1 MFFHCLPIIKG
12 TSGSLPPHNGISN
25 YQVKELIALPIA
37 KEKELPREQT
47 SPIKRFLKR
56 ALFTGAALVAIALIL
71 LATYVVFWPF
81 ELKTPERTTN
91 ILADDGQLLTSIYV
105 ENRRPVPL
113 SEIAPE
119 FLDAVIAV
127 EDSRFYQHRGID
139 FIRLGKAILVNIQT
153 RSKAQGAST
162 ITQQL
167 ARNLY
172 LTLEK
177 KYSRKIM
184 EAILALQLEQH
195 LTKDEILEL
204 YVNQI
209 YYGHGLYGIQNA
221 ARFYYGKDAADLTLA
236 QSTMLAGIIR
246 VPEVY
251 SPINDFETARKRQ
264 RVVLNRMVA
273 TGKLT
278 PEEADAVFEREDEV
292 RPVQPEPQNISAG
305 YVRGVIVQHLS
316 NRYLNGA
323 QYAYKGGLTIQTTI
337 NRELQAAAEAA
348 VKEGLD
354 YLTRQGLLR
363 LDVEGKPIADVALVA
378 LDPKTGEI
386 KAMVGGKNYREST
399 FNRVY
404 AKRPPG
410 STFKPIMYA
419 EALRQGKVTLATPIL
434 CAHESFT
441 IPGQK
446 EPWEPKDFGGRYHD
460 RELTVRE
467 AIAVSDNVIAA
478 KVMRDVGPTPV
489 VELAKSLGIPLQAK
503 DAVLSLALGT
513 VDISPLELA
522 VAFATFANQ
531 GQRVEPLL
539 IRSIQDP
546 NNRVWESNSPKNPVP
561 VLDERITWLI
571 TNALKDVVRT
581 GTGTPVRNW
590 CSDPRVA
597 AKTGTTGNSVGRVNS
612 AWLAGYTPD
621 LVTVVYIGAD
631 DYEQSIVPGN
641 NLGGG
646 TLAGAI
652 WGRFMGKAQQILP
665 NTPEPPMPE
674 GIVKEEICTASGEK
688 ATFRCPEETRTQ
700 EYFLQE
706 YAPDQGCS
714 VHGGSW
720 FDPGEDRPWWEILFP
735 NLFRPRR

>member
-1 MFFHCLPIIKG
+1 M
-12 TSGSLPPHNGISN
+12 
-25 YQVKELIALPIA
+25 PIA
-37 KEKELPREQT
+37 KEKEQPREQT

-56 ALFTGAALVAIALIL
+56 AFVTGVALVAIALIL
-71 LATYVVFWPF
+71 LASYITFWPF
-81 ELKTPERTTN
+81 EVKAPERTTN
-91 ILADDGQLLTSIYV
+91 ILADDGQLLTSIYI

-113 SEIAPE
+113 SDIAPE

-162 ITQQL
+162 LTQQL

-251 SPINDFETARKRQ
+251 SPIKDFETARKRQ

-278 PEEADAVFEREDEV
+278 AEEADVVFEREQEV
-292 RPVQPEPQNISAG
+292 RPVPAKPQNISAG
-305 YVRGVIVQHLS
+305 YVRGVIIQHL
-316 NRYLNGA
+316 NDRYLNGA
-323 QYAYKGGLTIQTTI
+323 QFAYKGGLTVQTTI
-337 NRELQAAAEAA
+337 NRELQAAAEVA
-348 VKEGLD
+348 VRDGLD
-354 YLTRQGLLR
+354 ALAKQGLLR
-363 LDVEGKPIADVALVA
+363 LDAEGKPIADVALVA
-378 LDPKTGEI
+378 IDPKTGEI

-410 STFKPIMYA
+410 SSFKPILYA

-460 RELTVRE
+460 RELSIRE
-467 AIAVSDNVIAA
+467 AITISDNVIAA
-478 KVMRDVGPTPV
+478 KVMRDVGPTHV
-489 VELAKSLGIPLQAK
+489 VELAKTLGIPLQTK

-531 GQRVEPLL
+531 GQRVEPLM

-546 NNRVWESNSPKNPVP
+546 QNRVWESAAPKAPVQ
-561 VLDERITWLI
+561 VLDERIAWLI
-571 TNALKDVVRT
+571 TDALKDVIRT
-581 GTGTPVRNW
+581 GTGTPIRNW
-590 CSDPRVA
+590 CNDPRAA
-597 AKTGTTGNSVGRVNS
+597 AKTGTTGNSAGRVNS
-612 AWLAGYTPD
+612 AWVAGYTPD
-621 LVTVVYIGAD
+621 LVTVVYIGGD
-631 DYEQSIVPGN
+631 DYEQPIVAGRDV
-641 NLGGG
+641 GGG
-646 TLAGAI
+646 NLAGAI
-652 WGRFMGKAQQILP
+652 WGRFMGKAQQILTP
-665 NTPEPPMPE
+665 TPEPPMPS
-674 GIVKEEICTASGEK
+674 GIVKAEVCTASGEK
-688 ATFRCPEETRTQ
+688 ATFRCPEELRTE

-706 YAPDQGCS
+706 FAPDQSCS

-720 FDPGEDRPWWEILFP
+720 FEPGDGKPWWEILFP
-735 NLFRPRR
+735 NLFQPRP